1 MVKEKSVALDRL
13 IDSRFLRNALVSTVC
28 YTGLSVEG
36 YPECSTSSLI
46 TARIAADLMIKLAK
60 AFAIA
65 HKYQKIEVATSIPA
79 LIRKIFGHFLER
91 LCDNYPLLMADLIDE
106 TEDDDYD
113 PEVGSLG
120 D

>member
-1 MVKEKSVALDRL
+1 
-13 IDSRFLRNALVSTVC
+13 
-28 YTGLSVEG
+28 
-36 YPECSTSSLI
+36 
-46 TARIAADLMIKLAK
+46 
-60 AFAIA
+60 
-65 HKYQKIEVATSIPA
+65 TSIPA

-120 D
+120 DRSDNAESKWGIYMSDPDKVLDVAGELRQIPSHEREARLKAIIRKLGGFDTELRFPPMFSLFVRQARSQDKPN